1 MDDKHKETLSK
12 ANKGNNHSSRANRLK
27 NKLFKEMLQEVVS
40 ANDNEK
46 AMSVI
51 RALIQKAEEGDL
63 RAIDIVLDRIDGKV
77 PNENKIDG
85 RVDGNFNHTLNKPMR
100 IITGIPSDSGR
111 DYIDWIPDPNEPNGV
126 KTLKEEDYKRLEV
139 TPEEARKM
147 DEEGWEGTT
156 LEFREPKLRDA
167 NGNIVQDDS

>member
-1 MDDKHKETLSK
+1 MDDKHKEALSK
-12 ANKGNNHSSRANRLK
+12 ANLGNNHSSRANRLK
-27 NKLFKEMLQEVVS
+27 NKLFKEMLQEVIS

-77 PNENKIDG
+77 AQENKIDG
-85 RVDGNFNHTLNKPMR
+85 RLDGNHNHSFNVPMR
-100 IITGIPSDSGR
+100 IITGIPNGDTGR
-111 DYIDWIPDPNEPNGV
+111 DYIDLVPDG
-126 KTLKEEDYKRLEV
+126 KGGGRSLQKEDYEALEV

-156 LEFREPKLRDA
+156 IEFVEPPKRDA
-167 NGNIVQDDS
+167 DGNIVQDDS